1 MKRLSTN
8 WLTEGWM
15 DFEYKKY
22 LLLAYLQKVEKRFSD
37 KKLFPDLSD
46 LIEHYRFLKN
56 VQKSKES
63 FSEKMPVHLKK
74 VDWKNWQLT
83 YEKMTE
89 DEDWMKELEAI
100 LEFALPNLHHKL
112 ELGKELYD
120 YVEDKLTIVPVGVIP
135 LNVDFG
141 YLLLMTTKGRTIRVY
156 DYEITLFEHATE
168 KYRSIRT
175 NYVTSYYTS
184 LVNTFENIKLELVR
198 QKKEK
203 VNPAV
208 YALECTVSLPYPE
221 TLLPVAKR
229 SLVRYLYR

>member
-1 MKRLSTN
+1 MRRLSSN

-22 LLLAYLQKVEKRFSD
+22 LLLAYLQNVEKRFSD
-37 KKLFPDLSD
+37 KKLFPELSD
-46 LIEHYRFLKN
+46 IIEHYRFLKT
-56 VQKSKES
+56 VQKSKEN
-63 FSEKMPVHLKK
+63 FSEKLPAHLKK

-89 DEDWMKELEAI
+89 DEDWMKELESI
-100 LEFALPNLHHKL
+100 LEFALPNLQH
-112 ELGKELYD
+112 EMQIGKELYD
-120 YVEDKLTIVPVGVIP
+120 YVEDKLTIMPVDVIP

-141 YLLLMTTKGRTIRVY
+141 YLLLLTTRGRTIRVY
-156 DYEITLFEHATE
+156 DYEITLFEHARE

-175 NYVTSYYTS
+175 SYVTSYYTS
-184 LVNTFENIKLELVR
+184 IINTFENIKLKLMKE
-198 QKKEK
+198 KKEK

-208 YALECTVSLPYPE
+208 YAMECTEKLPYPE